1 MAGVADT
8 TTEYRLKR
16 SIDAFPAS
24 DGSLY
29 LLRTGAGEDY
39 VVAGRGADVRP
50 AHSGR
55 HARGVHT

>member
-29 LLRTGAGEDY
+29 LLRTGAGEDTSSRTRP
-39 VVAGRGADVRP
+39 RGT
-50 AHSGR
+50 G
-55 HARGVHT
+55 